1 MVCKCTYHHPGS
13 GIITK
18 EHEIEQ
24 LCWEMRQAVARTRLL
39 GKVSE
44 QEQENK
50 KCWSLDDFQL
60 GQPIAKGCAA
70 VVYSAKLKEEECTD
84 ASEGSKKSKQSQS
97 NKQFP
102 LAIKMMFNYNAESN
116 ASTILRAMHRETVPA
131 RYFSLPTE
139 EDDLSRM
146 LEEDVVRLKAHP
158 NIVEMVAVFCAPVP
172 ALEGAMALYA
182 SALPPRLNPQGL
194 GRNMSLFLV
203 MRSYDCSLAD
213 YLSDH
218 QPGPRTS
225 LVLFT
230 QLLEGVA
237 FLNSSGVAH
246 RDLKA
251 DNLLISLSGGPEFP
265 QLVITDFGCCIANK
279 KLGLALPFASLDTD
293 RGGNMALMAPEVVKA
308 RPGPWVSIN
317 YARSDLWTAGAIGFQ
332 IFGAVNPFTGGGL
345 SSRNYTCSQL
355 PRLPSSAPALLN
367 PLLRWILAPT
377 PARRPSPRL
386 AVTICQLLLWGP
398 SDWSS
403 GRQVPTTQDILQ
415 WLLTMTTKVVCES
428 RWGNT
433 AGAAFEYTLVATFLA
448 TMSLRDIKE
457 ALSWMQ
463 DQAQEQSA

>member
-1 MVCKCTYHHPGS
+1 MVCKSTYHHPGS

-84 ASEGSKKSKQSQS
+84 ASEGSNKSEQSQS

-172 ALEGAMALYA
+172 ALEGAMA
-182 SALPPRLNPQGL
+182 
-194 GRNMSLFLV
+194 
-203 MRSYDCSLAD
+203 
-213 YLSDH
+213 
-218 QPGPRTS
+218 
-225 LVLFT
+225 
-230 QLLEGVA
+230 
-237 FLNSSGVAH
+237 
-246 RDLKA
+246 
-251 DNLLISLSGGPEFP
+251 
-265 QLVITDFGCCIANK
+265 
-279 KLGLALPFASLDTD
+279 FA
-293 RGGNMALMAPEVVKA
+293 
-308 RPGPWVSIN
+308 
-317 YARSDLWTAGAIGFQ
+317 
-332 IFGAVNPFTGGGL
+332 
-345 SSRNYTCSQL
+345 
-355 PRLPSSAPALLN
+355 
-367 PLLRWILAPT
+367 
-377 PARRPSPRL
+377 
-386 AVTICQLLLWGP
+386 
-398 SDWSS
+398 WS
-403 GRQVPTTQDILQ
+403 
-415 WLLTMTTKVVCES
+415 WFHK
-428 RWGNT
+428 
-433 AGAAFEYTLVATFLA
+433 
-448 TMSLRDIKE
+448 
-457 ALSWMQ
+457 
-463 DQAQEQSA
+463 